1 MSFPIDILNRCQ
13 HSTARDSSGIV
24 FSVLLQYENNG
35 RIISINVTNY
45 VTTANL
51 FDDVESSKVLGGVVL
66 GVISPRDPRRV
77 GEGAFQ
83 CKERE
88 ESEVAVRH
96 VLVLGAEQKPR
107 HDWVVRVTE
116 HHHYGTQHNRSLCK

>member
-51 FDDVESSKVLGGVVL
+51 FDDVESSKVLGGIVL

-77 GEGAFQ
+77 GGGAF
-83 CKERE
+83 
-88 ESEVAVRH
+88 
-96 VLVLGAEQKPR
+96 
-107 HDWVVRVTE
+107 
-116 HHHYGTQHNRSLCK
+116 